1 MNKEEIYTIRPTRSK
16 LLIVWSI
23 LELCTVSLLFAMSFF
38 FLFANSKLIQRGPPA
53 FQLRIQSDSI
63 FAKNT
68 FQLVQQGLK
77 FATYLSND
85 LNIYINE
92 TIPETYLQQIDSNYD
107 NNLYQ
112 FNVFGF
118 CRKTQFD
125 KILNCYNG
133 QGINIAACF
142 LQVIGTQL
150 GNLTNQ
156 ADPSNVSAKLVS
168 FYYNLVDQ
176 ICSDSDKK
184 LCALQTYNT
193 MSRIVQYLGISSLIC
208 LAVTT
213 ATSFFE
219 MIGYCVFAKS
229 LARVFFIVKVIS
241 MLVFVF
247 TICTLYCIIMVMK
260 NFLTDLI
267 TQFQIGT
274 LEFPSIKW
282 ITWGVL
288 TLMCLIIVVKR
299 YLIYQSI

>member
-1 MNKEEIYTIRPTRSK
+1 MNKEEIYIIRPTRSK
-16 LLIVWSI
+16 LLIVWSVI
-23 LELCTVSLLFAMSFF
+23 EVGFTSLLFATSFF
-38 FLFANSKLIQRGPPA
+38 FLFANSKVIQRGPPA

-68 FQLVQQGLK
+68 FQLIQQGLK

-107 NNLYQ
+107 NSLYL
-112 FNVFGF
+112 FNIFGF
-118 CRKTQFD
+118 CRLTQFN

-142 LQVIGTQL
+142 LQDIGTQL

-156 ADPSNVSAKLVS
+156 SDPSNVSAKLVS

-176 ICSDSDKK
+176 ICSDTQKEM
-184 LCALQTYNT
+184 CILQTYNT
-193 MSRIVQYLGISSLIC
+193 MSRIVQYLAFSSLVC
-208 LAVTT
+208 LAITTVT
-213 ATSFFE
+213 ALFE
-219 MIGYCVFAKS
+219 MVCYCIFARS
-229 LARVFFIVKVIS
+229 LIRVFFIVKVVC
-241 MLVFVF
+241 MLGFVF
-247 TICTLYCIIMVMK
+247 TMCIVYCLIMVMR

-274 LEFPSIKW
+274 LEFPTIKW
-282 ITWGVL
+282 ITWCVL